1 MKVLLVN
8 KFFFL
13 KGGAETVFF
22 QERDLLLAQS
32 GVEVFEFSM
41 SHEKNW
47 ASEYREYFV
56 SNVDY
61 HDEKGFKAQLKTAMD
76 FIHSREANAKFL
88 ALLQQVKPD
97 IVHFHN
103 IYHQLTP
110 SIIRTAKLQGCKTVL
125 TAHDTKIVCPN
136 YTLYQHGQRCEACVH
151 GSVWNVVK
159 NRCPGSLGKSV
170 LMAAE
175 ALYQNWQGFY
185 RELDAIISPSEF
197 LGRFIAQKLPDNQIT
212 VLPNGMN
219 DDIASAAEV
228 KGEYLL
234 YLGRISQEKGVKTLA
249 QAHQKMTTPFPLKVA
264 GTGPLLTELQQ
275 GFTGVEWLGF
285 QQGEA
290 LVSLMRH
297 AKAIIVPSEC
307 YENCSMAVIES
318 FAYGK
323 PVIGANIGGIP
334 EQVRPECEG
343 WLFESGN
350 ADDLAAKM
358 DACVADDENT
368 LTLSHQARQRFEEK
382 YSLTAHT
389 EGLMKIYHT
398 LLASNT
404 MRSENEK

>member
-22 QERDLLLAQS
+22 QERNLLLDH
-32 GVEVFEFSM
+32 GVEVFEFAM
-41 SHEKNW
+41 EHEKNFD
-47 ASEYREYFV
+47 SEYQAFFV

-61 HDEKGFKAQLKTAMD
+61 HEEKGWKDRLKTAVD
-76 FIHSREANAKFL
+76 FIHNKEANEKFA
-88 ALLQQVKPD
+88 ALLKQVQPD
-97 IVHFHN
+97 VVHFHN

-110 SIIRTAKLQGCKTVL
+110 SIIRLAKLQGCKTVL

-185 RELDAIISPSEF
+185 RELDVIISPSQF
-197 LGRFIAQKLPDNQIT
+197 LGNFIAQKLPESRIEI
-212 VLPNGMN
+212 LPNGMN
-219 DDIASAAEV
+219 DEIASCADEQ
-228 KGEYLL
+228 GEYFL

-249 QAHQKMTTPFPLKVA
+249 QAHQKMATPFPLKVA
-264 GTGPLLTELQQ
+264 GTGPLLAELERDFPQ
-275 GFTGVEWLGF
+275 VEWLGF
-285 QQGEA
+285 QQGDA
-290 LVSLMRH
+290 LVNLMRH

-307 YENCSMAVIES
+307 YENCSMAVIEAL
-318 FAYGK
+318 AYGK

-334 EQVRPECEG
+334 EQIREGKEG

-350 ADDLAAKM
+350 ADNLAEKM
-358 DACVADDENT
+358 VLCLNDDAVT
-368 LTLSHQARQRFEEK
+368 RTIGHQSRARFEEK
-382 YSLTAHT
+382 YSLTTHT
-389 EGLMKIYHT
+389 QGLLAIYHS
-398 LLASNT
+398 LL
-404 MRSENEK
+404 NEKAHA

>member
-1 MKVLLVN
+1 
-8 KFFFL
+8 
-13 KGGAETVFF
+13 
-22 QERDLLLAQS
+22 
-32 GVEVFEFSM
+32 M
-41 SHEKNW
+41 SHDKNL
-47 ASEYREYFV
+47 ASEYSDYFV

-61 HDEKGFKAQLKTAMD
+61 HDEKGIKAQLKTAMD
-76 FIHSREANAKFL
+76 FIHNREANEKFL
-88 ALLQQVKPD
+88 TLLKQVQPD

-185 RELDAIISPSEF
+185 RELDVIISPSEF
-197 LGRFIAQKLPDNQIT
+197 LARFIEQKLPDNQI
-212 VLPNGMN
+212 VVVPNGMN
-219 DDIASAAEV
+219 DDIQNMVNE
-228 KGEYLL
+228 KGEYFL

-249 QAHQKMTTPFPLKVA
+249 QAHQKMSIKFPLKVA
-264 GTGPLLTELQQ
+264 GVGPLLDELQQ
-275 GFTGVEWLGF
+275 GFPDVEWLGF
-285 QQGEA
+285 QQGDA
-290 LVSLMRH
+290 LVDLMRH

-334 EQVRPECEG
+334 EQVRPEQEG

-350 ADDLAAKM
+350 ADDLAEKM
-358 DACVADDENT
+358 TACVADEANT
-368 LTLSHQARQRFEEK
+368 LIFGHQARQRFECK
-382 YSLTAHT
+382 YSLKAHR
-389 EGLMKIYHT
+389 EGLMQIYT
-398 LLASNT
+398 KLLASNT
-404 MRSENEK
+404 MGPKNEN